1 MERQRIWQITVM
13 AGLLLAALWAGPA
26 WADFALGT
34 PVNLGPNVN
43 SSGDEYD
50 PSVSTDGLELY
61 FQSNRAGGYGQSDL
75 YVARRATVAEEWQSV
90 ENLGPVVNNA
100 AAESGPSISAD
111 GLTLY
116 FNADRSDTLG
126 GHDLYMTTR
135 ASRAEPWGKPV
146 NLGPV
151 VNSTFG
157 DINPNISR
165 DGLALYFADVEG
177 GTVVPRP
184 GGLGNTDIWV
194 STRASLSD
202 AWGPPVNLG
211 IPVNSSYIDGS
222 PDISA
227 DGLLLFL
234 NFYRGDQAFFDI
246 YVATRKTT
254 ADPWRHPVSL
264 GAPVNGTSWDGNA
277 DLSADGRTLYFVS
290 DRAGG
295 SGGTDLWVV
304 SIDPLADF
312 NGDGKVDDAEV
323 RTMLAYWDRNEP
335 LCDIGPTP
343 FGDGVVDMQDLAALT
358 RCAAGQVADPTL
370 LACWKLDETAG
381 TTTCDCAEGCQGVL
395 VGGPVWQPGAGAV
408 GGALQLDGVDDHV
421 RAGFLH
427 DPSQGPLS
435 VFAWVKGGK
444 PGQVIL
450 SQQNGLDWLVV
461 DGTAG
466 TLVTDLR
473 SGSRDSTPLVS
484 SKVITDGN
492 WHRIGLVWDGAA
504 RTLYVDGV
512 AVAQDKQ
519 RNLKSA
525 YGNLHIGA
533 GKNLAPGTFWS
544 GLIDD
549 LRIYQRVIQP

>member
-1 MERQRIWQITVM
+1 MERWRIWQITVI

-26 WADFALGT
+26 RADFVLGT

-43 SSGDEYD
+43 TPAYEYD
-50 PSVSTDGLELY
+50 PSISADGLELY
-61 FQSNRAGGYGQSDL
+61 FQSNRTDGYGQSDL
-75 YVARRATVAEEWQSV
+75 YVARRATGGDEWQSV
-90 ENLGPVVNNA
+90 ENLGPGVNTA

-126 GHDLYMTTR
+126 GHDLYVTTR
-135 ASRAEPWGKPV
+135 ASRSEPWGKPV

-151 VNSTFG
+151 VNSEFG

-165 DGLALYFADVEG
+165 DGLSLFFADVEG
-177 GTVVPRP
+177 DTVAPRP
-184 GGLGNTDIWV
+184 GGRGDTDIWV

-202 AWGPPVNLG
+202 PWGTPVNLG
-211 IPVNSSYIDGS
+211 IPINSGWSDGS

-254 ADPWRHPVSL
+254 QDPWRTPVKL
-264 GAPVNGTSWDGNA
+264 GAPINGTSWDGNA
-277 DLSADGRTLYFVS
+277 DLSADGRTLYFIS

-304 SIDPLADF
+304 SINPLVDF
-312 NGDGKVDDAEV
+312 NGDGKVDNAEV
-323 RTMLAYWDRNEP
+323 RTVLANWDGDEP

-343 FGDGVVDMQDLAALT
+343 FGDGVVDMQDLAVLT
-358 RCAAGQVADPTL
+358 QCAAEELTDPTL
-370 LACWKLDETAG
+370 LACWKFDETEG
-381 TTTCDCAEGCQGVL
+381 TAACDCAQACPGEL

-408 GGALQLDGVDDHV
+408 GGALLLDGLDDYV
-421 RAGFLH
+421 VAGFSQ
-427 DPSQGPLS
+427 DPSVAPLS
-435 VFAWVKGGK
+435 VFAWIKGGK

-450 SQQNGLDWLVV
+450 SQQTGFDWLAT
-461 DGTAG
+461 DAAG
-466 TLVTDLR
+466 MLMTDLR
-473 SGSRDSTPLVS
+473 SASRDTTPLTAQT
-484 SKVITDGN
+484 VITDGN
-492 WHRIGLVWDGAA
+492 WHRIGLVWDGAT
-504 RTLYVDGV
+504 RTLYVDGAV
-512 AVAQDKQ
+512 VAQDKQ

-533 GKNLAPGTFWS
+533 GKDLAAGTFWS

-549 LRIYQRVIQP
+549 VRIYQRVIQP